1 MKYLKKYHFLVYPNL
16 FLLFFFGLKF
26 LGFENTI
33 TRAVIAAGIGI
44 ILSPRVRK
52 IQTQNGERKQLK
64 WVFLKE
70 PIFLD

>member
-1 MKYLKKYHFLVYPNL
+1 MNLLKKYHFLVYPNL
-16 FLLFFFGLKF
+16 FLILFFGTSF
-26 LGFENTI
+26 LGIGTI
-33 TRAVIAAGIGI
+33 PRAIIAAGIGI

-52 IQTQNGERKQLK
+52 VQTQSGEKKQLK